1 MPIIPSFLYKLRH
14 DEKTAELSTNAE
26 QAKNY
31 RLVDRA
37 NEGASNSNLKPGLL
51 NKFGKERTYPNG
63 RPNESEPGIPCPKDD
78 SGRESSKGKNKLKNS
93 RIVNLKEEEPVT
105 SSDEDYEDE
114 PQTEEDRRRAERRR
128 ELEEAERIVNNET
141 AKQVIKHQ
149 ELVEESTEVGVM
161 FASKPIIQ
169 ALVNPAV
176 GHITNKI
183 GYSIPMFAGFIIMFL
198 STLIFAMGSTYP
210 VLLGGFHFL
219 LAIHFIDH
227 QG

>member
-31 RLVDRA
+31 RLVDNA
-37 NEGASNSNLKPGLL
+37 NEGVSSSNLKPGLL

-63 RPNESEPGIPCPKDD
+63 RIDESEPNVPCANDGRKD
-78 SGRESSKGKNKLKNS
+78 SGKGKSKNN
-93 RIVNLKEEEPVT
+93 RIVSLKEEEEPVT
-105 SSDEDYEDE
+105 ASDEDYEDE
-114 PQTEEDRRRAERRR
+114 PQTEEERRRAERKK

-176 GHITNKI
+176 GTITNKI

-210 VLLGGFHFL
+210 VLLGWL
-219 LAIHFIDH
+219 NLQSSLIVDDS
-227 QG
+227 